1 MAEDEEKENKEE
13 KKEEKE
19 EKKEEKDKKKEEKDD
34 KIKEDR
40 TQQGRGEEMKGL
52 LSKLSE
58 DDGTPLGKVLGLPS
72 DQYTMVGA
80 GLQILLTVLASFYTH
95 TLLIVLDALVG
106 VAMIILL
113 VFAYI
118 QKNAQFVAFV
128 MIGCL
133 VCAVLAILGL
143 LFTFVGEVK
152 IAHVLL
158 GFIITILRLIV
169 LGHLFFVANKVR
181 KVYKDQSES
190 KAPSTTPKAGT
201 PKEP

>member
-40 TQQGRGEEMKGL
+40 TQQGR
-52 LSKLSE
+52 
-58 DDGTPLGKVLGLPS
+58 
-72 DQYTMVGA
+72 
-80 GLQILLTVLASFYTH
+80 
-95 TLLIVLDALVG
+95 
-106 VAMIILL
+106 
-113 VFAYI
+113 
-118 QKNAQFVAFV
+118 
-128 MIGCL
+128 
-133 VCAVLAILGL
+133 
-143 LFTFVGEVK
+143 
-152 IAHVLL
+152 
-158 GFIITILRLIV
+158 V